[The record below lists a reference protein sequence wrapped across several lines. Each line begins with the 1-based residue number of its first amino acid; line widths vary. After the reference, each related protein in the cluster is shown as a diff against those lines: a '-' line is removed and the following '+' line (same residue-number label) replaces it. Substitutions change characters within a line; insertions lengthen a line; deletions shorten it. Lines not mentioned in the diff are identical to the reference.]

1 MRKEPIRNF
10 IQHAIGGLS
19 KENFDELIKLFQ
31 EFYWNNTAVI
41 VDGTNDGGCDI
52 KVFQNRREIKK
63 CIQVTVQKHIEGKIK
78 SDLNKVNI
86 LVNKYGYARRFEF
99 YCTITVSNSKIEEYK
114 KFASDSYNIELEIYD
129 AQRLSQLKCKQ
140 VEDYIYT
147 LHKDVVLRP
156 EEINITKMSKSLY
169 DLLAY
174 GKDTLNIKNSL
185 VESII
190 VAILYENGAMDLV
203 SLKEELENR
212 LGKKVPD
219 ISSLVIRLKTDQRVV
234 KDKLNDKKFL
244 LSDDEI
250 ANVKDILSSST
261 QEEKSFI
268 SSLSAILAKYGI
280 EYNDV
285 ILYKLKSLY
294 KVYYSMEEGS
304 RISNGEDSFERIF
317 GELKA
322 YLKSNVT
329 TDFDINQLIS
339 DTQKLCLENVYLNKI
354 CASESFLSLYQSDK
368 LEIYLNQRQKYIYL
382 DTPAF
387 IYLLCDTYGIE
398 NNDWGNPFYRSMKG
412 LIRLQKNL
420 NQQVRF
426 VIMAD
431 YLYEVVGEIK
441 KALQISKFEN
451 SPFFFELG
459 ETRNTLYNY
468 YLFLKKHDMFFEKDD
483 IASFTDFLYCIGF
496 DNQNPDDTYFNNN
509 TLQNLR
515 EITDDLN
522 IDISEAPY
530 GCDDFAEIKT
540 KYCEY
545 LYDTFKREKS
555 NFAIKNDINQ
565 VISLSLL
572 LDDGDVYLTTWD
584 TTLPWLRDCVINR
597 YNTKG
602 KYRYFYISNP
612 ARLSNKIA
620 LGNFNIDKSAL
631 TNDIFAYADK
641 RYDISNRV
649 KSLLELIAPY
659 WGNSDTNGRLLRDL
673 SKIRKQQLEDEIDYN
688 STDNDKNL
696 PIEEVLIRLIPS
708 KEQIH
713 EDKDIVLKFSQF
725 ISSESNIDYILEL
738 VNNMLESD
746 NYSQYDLND
755 YYKHIQSFEI

>member
-174 GKDTLNIKNSL
+174 GKDTLNIKTSL

-261 QEEKSFI
+261 QEEKTFI

-280 EYNDV
+280 E
-285 ILYKLKSLY
+285 
-294 KVYYSMEEGS
+294 
-304 RISNGEDSFERIF
+304 
-317 GELKA
+317 
-322 YLKSNVT
+322 
-329 TDFDINQLIS
+329 
-339 DTQKLCLENVYLNKI
+339 
-354 CASESFLSLYQSDK
+354 
-368 LEIYLNQRQKYIYL
+368 
-382 DTPAF
+382 
-387 IYLLCDTYGIE
+387 
-398 NNDWGNPFYRSMKG
+398 
-412 LIRLQKNL
+412 
-420 NQQVRF
+420 
-426 VIMAD
+426 
-431 YLYEVVGEIK
+431 
-441 KALQISKFEN
+441 
-451 SPFFFELG
+451 
-459 ETRNTLYNY
+459 
-468 YLFLKKHDMFFEKDD
+468 
-483 IASFTDFLYCIGF
+483 
-496 DNQNPDDTYFNNN
+496 
-509 TLQNLR
+509 
-515 EITDDLN
+515 
-522 IDISEAPY
+522 
-530 GCDDFAEIKT
+530 
-540 KYCEY
+540 
-545 LYDTFKREKS
+545 
-555 NFAIKNDINQ
+555 
-565 VISLSLL
+565 
-572 LDDGDVYLTTWD
+572 
-584 TTLPWLRDCVINR
+584 
-597 YNTKG
+597 
-602 KYRYFYISNP
+602 
-612 ARLSNKIA
+612 
-620 LGNFNIDKSAL
+620 
-631 TNDIFAYADK
+631 
-641 RYDISNRV
+641 
-649 KSLLELIAPY
+649 
-659 WGNSDTNGRLLRDL
+659 
-673 SKIRKQQLEDEIDYN
+673 
-688 STDNDKNL
+688 
-696 PIEEVLIRLIPS
+696 
-708 KEQIH
+708 
-713 EDKDIVLKFSQF
+713 
-725 ISSESNIDYILEL
+725 
-738 VNNMLESD
+738 
-746 NYSQYDLND
+746 
-755 YYKHIQSFEI
+755 

>member
-114 KFASDSYNIELEIYD
+114 KIASDSYNIELEIYD

-185 VESII
+185 IESVI

-261 QEEKSFI
+261 QEEKTFI

-329 TDFDINQLIS
+329 TDFDINQLIC

-496 DNQNPDDTYFNNN
+496 DNQNPDDTYFNSN

-688 STDNDKNL
+688 SIDNDKNL

-713 EDKDIVLKFSQF
+713 EDEDIVLKFSQF